1 MSCRAGNGFGFRG
14 WLARQ
19 GIRVPLVRSKLFP
32 FSGDGLG
39 CSHAVIRYRQPGQLD
54 GNRERREHRQEGTG
68 QPLRFQREQSGN
80 RLEKN
85 EIKLSA
91 ENPFKLKAL
100 AEIVI
105 GKIAKRNISLKSV
118 EQCEPEVSPLG
129 HARQLIKIKQG
140 IATEVA
146 KQVTGFIRE
155 SKFKV
160 TTQIQDQQVRV
171 TGKSRDDLQA
181 VIAAV
186 RAKDF
191 PVALQFTNFRD

>member
-1 MSCRAGNGFGFRG
+1 MPSFDIVSQVNSMEVENAVNIAKKE
-14 WLARQ
+14 LANRFDFK
-19 GIRVPLVRSKLFP
+19 GSK
-32 FSGDGLG
+32 
-39 CSHAVIRYRQPGQLD
+39 AEIV
-54 GNRERREHRQEGTG
+54 
-68 QPLRFQREQSGN
+68 
-80 RLEKN
+80 LEKD

-91 ENPFKLKAL
+91 DNAFKLKAL
-100 AEIVI
+100 AEIMI
-105 GKIAKRNISLKSV
+105 GKIAKRNISLKSI
-118 EQCEPEVSPLG
+118 EQCDPEVSPLG
-129 HARQLIKIKQG
+129 HARQLIKVKQG
-140 IATEVA
+140 LATEVA

-191 PVALQFTNFRD
+191 PVALQFTNYRD